1 MNWRGNLRMSVRA
14 LSRARAHTLL
24 SSSSMAIGIAA
35 VVLLFGVGAG
45 TERAFQQALEAMGK
59 NLLSIGAQRREAD
72 ALRGGGWRYQSLT
85 MNDYRAISAELDSV
99 AMAAPIAMMSANLQY
114 RGESMVSTIIGT
126 TPEFQYTNNQ
136 NPVAGRFIDALDLRD
151 KARVAVIGAEV
162 ARKLFFNEQP
172 LGEQLLVGG
181 APYAVIGVL
190 EEKGVDQTGSNQ
202 DDRVLVPVSTAMRR
216 LLRVDYVDR
225 IFVQAVSREL
235 IQAAKQGIQ
244 RLLRE
249 RHDLDRAEP
258 GQPGKKNDFTISD
271 QASLLKT
278 LKETDRALSRLLGG
292 IAGLTLGLAS
302 LGLLAVS
309 LLSVRERQ
317 SEIGLRLAMG
327 AFPGQILLQ
336 FLAEAM
342 MITLLGGLTGLLAG
356 AIGIILG
363 QALFDWRLVLTWES
377 VGYTF
382 LIALGLSLLF
392 GAYPALRAARLDPI
406 VALRSS

>member
-14 LSRARAHTLL
+14 LSRARARTLL

-85 MNDYRAISAELDSV
+85 INDYRAISAELDCV

-126 TPEFQYTNNQ
+126 TPEFQYTINQ
-136 NPVAGRFIDALDLRD
+136 
-151 KARVAVIGAEV
+151 
-162 ARKLFFNEQP
+162 
-172 LGEQLLVGG
+172 GG

-235 IQAAKQGIQ
+235 IQAAKQDIQ

-249 RHDLDRAEP
+249 RHDLDRVEP

>member
-1 MNWRGNLRMSVRA
+1 
-14 LSRARAHTLL
+14 
-24 SSSSMAIGIAA
+24 MAIGIAA
-35 VVLLFGVGAG
+35 MVLLFSVGAG
-45 TERAFQQALEAMGK
+45 TEQAFQQALEAMGK
-59 NLLSIGAQRREAD
+59 NLLAIGAQRREAD

-85 MNDYRAISAELDSV
+85 MQDYRAIATEIDSV
-99 AMAAPIAMMSANLQY
+99 TMAAPIAMNAASLQY
-114 RGESMVSTIIGT
+114 RGKSANSTIIGT

-136 NPVAGRFIDALDLRD
+136 HPVAGRFIDALDMSD

-172 LGEQLLVGG
+172 LGERLLVDG
-181 APYAVIGVL
+181 APYTVIGVL
-190 EEKGVDQTGSNQ
+190 QEKGLDQTGTSQ

-216 LLRVDYVDR
+216 ILRTDYVDR
-225 IFVQAVSREL
+225 IFVQAASREL
-235 IQAAKQGIQ
+235 INATMAAVEQ
-244 RLLRE
+244 LLRL
-249 RHDLDRAEP
+249 RHGLDGE
-258 GQPGKKNDFTISD
+258 GQSTRENDFTVTD

-278 LKETDRALSRLLGG
+278 LRDTDRALSRLLGG

-317 SEIGLRLAMG
+317 GEIGLRLAMG
-327 AFPGQILLQ
+327 ALPGQILLQ

-342 MITLLGGLTGLLAG
+342 MIALLGALSGLLIG

-363 QALFDWRLVLTWES
+363 KGLFGWQMVLTSQS

-382 LIALGLSLLF
+382 LVALGLSLLF